1 MPHYGTLL
9 PSDRDHTYDRS
20 DSAPIARKRRVQTG
34 VLTII
39 ALALTLM
46 LAAIVTTSSKK
57 EDSIQDFFEA
67 SQENRGRPDASS
79 DPSGNSEDDRISN
92 LPGIVF
98 PTKNPTVAPSPNPSG
113 EPTSNPSAE
122 PSFSPSGRPTSN
134 PSGKPT
140 SNPST
145 KPSLVPTY
153 EPTVSPTKAVDSRVI
168 RNIDYCF
175 DIDSQVVNMSQ
186 CLPHIIYVLVDD
198 MGWND
203 VGYQSTDLVGIS
215 PHIDD
220 LAGKGIKLHQ
230 FYSHHLCTPSRGSL
244 LTGKLPIN
252 IGLQHD
258 EVIQPMSPWGLNLE
272 YKLLPAYLK
281 NLGYETHTVGKW
293 HLGHYMF
300 DFFPTKRG
308 FDSFFGFV
316 TDQEHY
322 YNHTY
327 SFKIMEKRW
336 SDLVESDPDDYIL
349 VQGREGELSTI
360 IYRDKV
366 RDLIEAHDTNSP
378 FFLYYATQNVHG
390 PLDDIEDMTLFTD
403 EQAKAIQSIQNPERK
418 VFAKLLGALDHAVSD
433 LVKTLKINSMWDS
446 SVLILSSDNGGCQYG
461 GGYNNPLRGGKHFL
475 FEGGIRVPAFITS
488 PMLPTRVT
496 GTTYTGLFHISDM
509 YPTIMSMLQR
519 DPPEDMDGI
528 SQWDALLGKT
538 TIHPRTELMHN
549 IDYWAIPTTSTTLE
563 MMTRPRAAYRDGDMK
578 LILHHWALGWY
589 APPLSTPSSESEG
602 ISGRSSLSRPEN
614 EGIEDCADPP
624 KDHAALDFLFNIS
637 ADPHETQNLINLTE
651 YADTVQR
658 MRARVMEEAKNMVMS
673 SWITEDESSVDTWM
687 MTGFVVP
694 WMVMPGG
701 SQ

>member
-1 MPHYGTLL
+1 MPM
-9 PSDRDHTYDRS
+9 R
-20 DSAPIARKRRVQTG
+20 RKR
-34 VLTII
+34 I
-39 ALALTLM
+39 AAGLI
-46 LAAIVTTSSKK
+46 AIFTTVIFVGSVSMTTAPSKM
-57 EDSIQDFFEA
+57 DSIQGVVQANE
-67 SQENRGRPDASS
+67 ENRDSFKPDAAL
-79 DPSGNSEDDRISN
+79 DPSGNTGDDRITM
-92 LPGIVF
+92 PVIVKPSET
-98 PTKNPTVAPSPNPSG
+98 PTFAPSFKPSTEPSSYPSSKPSPNPS
-113 EPTSNPSAE
+113 SNPS
-122 PSFSPSGRPTSN
+122 SN
-134 PSGKPT
+134 PSPKPS

-145 KPSLVPTY
+145 EPSLVPTSPPSI
-153 EPTVSPTKAVDSRVI
+153 EPTRTVDSRVI
-168 RNIDYCF
+168 RNIDHCF
-175 DIDSQVVNMSQ
+175 DVSSHNENSSQ
-186 CLPHIIYVLVDD
+186 CLPHIVYVLVDD

-203 VGYQSTDLVGIS
+203 VGYQSTDLEGVS

-244 LTGKLPIN
+244 LTGKLPIQ

-272 YKLLPAYLK
+272 YKLLPETLQE
-281 NLGYETHTVGKW
+281 LGYETHIVGKW

-336 SDLVESDPDDYIL
+336 SDLVSSDPDDFTV

-366 RDLIEAHDTNSP
+366 RDLIEAHDVDSP

-390 PLDDIEDMTLFTD
+390 PLDEIRDMTLFTD
-403 EQAKAIQSIQNPERK
+403 AQSKAIQAIQNPERK

-433 LVKTLKINSMWDS
+433 LVKTLKVNGMWDS
-446 SVLILSSDNGGCQYG
+446 SVLLLSSDNGGCQYG

-475 FEGGIRVPAFITS
+475 FEGGIRVPAFISS
-488 PMLPTRVT
+488 PMLPTSVM
-496 GTTYTGLFHISDM
+496 GTTYTGLFHISDV
-509 YPTIMSMLQR
+509 YPTIMGMLQQNL
-519 DPPEDMDGI
+519 PEDIDGI
-528 SQWDALLGKT
+528 SQWDALLRKT
-538 TIHPRTELMHN
+538 SVYPRTELMHN
-549 IDYWAIPTTSTTLE
+549 IDYWAIPTTSTTLQ
-563 MMTRPRAAYRDGDMK
+563 MMTHPRAAYREGDMK

-589 APPLSTPSSESEG
+589 APPINTPSSEGEKL
-602 ISGRSSLSRPEN
+602 SGRSSISRPDN

-637 ADPHETQNLINLTE
+637 ADPHETRNLVNLTE

-658 MRARVMEEAKNMVMS
+658 MRARVMEEAKRMVMA
-673 SWITEDESSVDTWM
+673 SWIAEDESSVDTWM

-701 SQ
+701 SQL